1 MAGGRDLTRRSP
13 RWLNGVIWSSGLAAA
28 ALFIWRTLFCDS
40 EPSCVPPGLAGLLP
54 KVLACAVLPFLM
66 LASLLERAARR
77 VAEW

>member
-1 MAGGRDLTRRSP
+1 MAGGRDLRRRSP
-13 RWLNGVIWSSGLAAA
+13 RWLNGLIWSSGLGAA

-54 KVLACAVLPFLM
+54 KVLGSAVLPFLV